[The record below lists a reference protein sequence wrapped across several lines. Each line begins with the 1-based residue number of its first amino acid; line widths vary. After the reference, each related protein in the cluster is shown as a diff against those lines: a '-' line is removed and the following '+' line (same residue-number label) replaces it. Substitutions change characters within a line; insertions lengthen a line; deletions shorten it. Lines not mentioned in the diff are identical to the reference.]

1 MSFYKEKNIL
11 IITFTQN
18 EGEERY
24 ERPMIIDFTN
34 TFNCWKQVALNVKLT
49 QKQRFYRGTETLL
62 ISMWSSVTFHWVIE
76 EKSWPRLCRLR
87 KGRGTNRKWHHS
99 FYSLTLGDK
108 GMNLQKKRGKR
119 ERDRKWMGWME
130 GTKEWGDL
138 EQSCPAGQ
146 ITGNLLLTAESV
158 ASVSAGSSNHHE
170 LRIFTWTLT
179 TATISILRT
188 RNSVRTV
195 D

>member
-1 MSFYKEKNIL
+1 MLNWHKNKG
-11 IITFTQN
+11 FT
-18 EGEERY
+18 GELKYFLSQCEVLLY
-24 ERPMIIDFTN
+24 S
-34 TFNCWKQVALNVKLT
+34 
-49 QKQRFYRGTETLL
+49 TEL
-62 ISMWSSVTFHWVIE
+62 
-76 EKSWPRLCRLR
+76 LR
-87 KGRGTNRKWHHS
+87 KNPGQGCADCAKERGTNRKWHHS
-99 FYSLTLGDK
+99 FCSLTLGDK
-108 GMNLQKKRGKR
+108 GMKLQKKRGKR

-158 ASVSAGSSNHHE
+158 SSVSAGSSNHHE

-188 RNSVRTV
+188 RNSIWTV